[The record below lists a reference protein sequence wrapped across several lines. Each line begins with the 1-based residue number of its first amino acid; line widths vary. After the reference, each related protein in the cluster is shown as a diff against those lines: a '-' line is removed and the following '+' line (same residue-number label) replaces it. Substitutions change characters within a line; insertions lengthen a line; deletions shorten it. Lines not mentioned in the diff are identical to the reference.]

1 MFLSSCDD
9 YMNNKDNIKGIYS
22 TGLLEIKAR
31 LGDILNTDNW
41 NLLEESVV
49 LDILDDQKLKVK
61 SNFFYSYM

>member
-1 MFLSSCDD
+1 MFPPNCAD
-9 YMNNKDNIKGIYS
+9 YMNDNNTIKGIYS

-61 SNFFYSYM
+61 SNS

>member
-1 MFLSSCDD
+1 
-9 YMNNKDNIKGIYS
+9 MNDNNTIKGIYS

-61 SNFFYSYM
+61 SNS